1 MTDQATTVGA
11 NTRIQGNIEGE
22 DDLLVIG
29 RVEGSISITGSLLV
43 DAEAVVAANI
53 RAAQV
58 TIHGTVQGDI
68 QATEMIQ
75 ITAEGR
81 VAGDISTP
89 RVAIE
94 EGAQFTGN
102 VEMGEAEAR
111 GHGEEAP
118 PRALTATEK
127 KKPAPK
133 PLRARGRSA
142 PSGVK
147 AKKPTKQKLPALAKT
162 KATAKKPAP
171 KARAGRAPKPPTK
184 AGKKIRA
191 RRK

>member
-1 MTDQATTVGA
+1 MTDQASTVGA
-11 NTRIQGNIEGE
+11 NTRILGNIEGE

-102 VEMGEAEAR
+102 VEMGEAVARPAGEAL
-111 GHGEEAP
+111 
-118 PRALTATEK
+118 PRVQAAASK
-127 KKPAPK
+127 KKAAPK
-133 PLRARGRSA
+133 PLRARGQST
-142 PSGVK
+142 PSGTQTK
-147 AKKPTKQKLPALAKT
+147 AKKPVKQKRTAAPA
-162 KATAKKPAP
+162 KASKRPAP
-171 KARAGRAPKPPTK
+171 KARSGRAPKPPTK
-184 AGKKIRA
+184 AGKKTRA